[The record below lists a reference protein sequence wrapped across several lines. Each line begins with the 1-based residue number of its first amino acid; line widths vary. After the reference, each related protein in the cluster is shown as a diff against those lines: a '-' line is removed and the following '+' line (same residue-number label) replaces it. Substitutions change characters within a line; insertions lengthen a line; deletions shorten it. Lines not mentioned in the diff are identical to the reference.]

1 MFFRSKRDKS
11 DEASRNTCYVIEKY
25 QPYVHFRFVD
35 QGWQSDF
42 DFLNILR
49 VLNIM
54 LFYNVV
60 FLLFIFLFFP
70 ETIIALLCAVKWAVL
85 FNPEKTG
92 FDLWVKWHLVHSNSF
107 KRATLLLGDWR
118 NSHSVCF
125 YAHLPVCPF
134 FSNKVL
140 FIFLPPTTF
149 KREEKASK
157 MVLKFSKKTCHWVRR
172 LSFLSNKFLNMNS
185 VATYAWLASGL
196 PFARWPQ
203 STEVRRSLLVFAQ
216 WLVRRCTGC
225 CQWI

>member
-107 KRATLLLGDWR
+107 KRATLLLGDWQ

-157 MVLKFSKKTCHWVRR
+157 MVLKFSKKNLP
-172 LSFLSNKFLNMNS
+172 LSEKALISIWQILKYELSGYLCMASIWATICK
-185 VATYAWLASGL
+185 VATEHRSQKKLTGFCPVAS
-196 PFARWPQ
+196 
-203 STEVRRSLLVFAQ
+203 
-216 WLVRRCTGC
+216 
-225 CQWI
+225 